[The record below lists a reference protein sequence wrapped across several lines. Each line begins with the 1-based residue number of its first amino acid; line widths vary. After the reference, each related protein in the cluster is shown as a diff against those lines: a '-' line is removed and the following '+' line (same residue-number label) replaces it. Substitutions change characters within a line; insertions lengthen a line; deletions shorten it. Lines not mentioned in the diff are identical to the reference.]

1 MSNKKFRMTKSRSF
15 VLSFDVQYSLF
26 DILRFSFDLL
36 SRGER
41 VTADKFQATG
51 FAVKSEAKDPTIGRV
66 ASRECPLC
74 GHHEIG
80 FVTQDGE
87 FHSLSPGTFIR
98 IVEPPSPVGPVRGKS
113 ETPIPTERKEQG
125 RDRLWVP
132 EPLRG
137 DKVLRLKYSVLVKEH
152 LFKGEMLGEIYELA
166 YLEKIE
172 KLIEKVLDVPLAV
185 ILDRFFSAP
194 HLASGD
200 SRQIAE
206 AMYRELD
213 EIKRPVELMR
223 GWLERRED
231 RSLAELIAPRPVE
244 ALGQE
249 PAEDDQV
256 EKELEGLTLEE
267 FLEML

>member
-1 MSNKKFRMTKSRSF
+1 MMFCPGFPEALDRLPYLLLGVFRYTGVWTEARRWSVKQETKDST
-15 VLSFDVQYSLF
+15 L
-26 DILRFSFDLL
+26 
-36 SRGER
+36 GM
-41 VTADKFQATG
+41 VT
-51 FAVKSEAKDPTIGRV
+51 
-66 ASRECPLC
+66 SRECPLC

-80 FVTQDGE
+80 FVMQDGE

-113 ETPIPTERKEQG
+113 EIPIPTEREEQG

-137 DKVLRLKYSVLVKEH
+137 DRGLRLKYSVQVKAH

-231 RSLAELIAPRPVE
+231 RSLAELIAPKPVE

-256 EKELEGLTLEE
+256 EKELEGLTLEQ

>member
-1 MSNKKFRMTKSRSF
+1 MKQETKDS
-15 VLSFDVQYSLF
+15 
-26 DILRFSFDLL
+26 IL
-36 SRGER
+36 GR
-41 VTADKFQATG
+41 VT
-51 FAVKSEAKDPTIGRV
+51 
-66 ASRECPLC
+66 SRECPLC

-87 FHSLSPGTFIR
+87 FHSLSPGSFIR
-98 IVEPPSPVGPVRGKS
+98 VLEPPSQVGPVRDKL
-113 ETPIPTERKEQG
+113 ETPIPTEMEEQG

-137 DKVLRLKYSVLVKEH
+137 DKVLRLKYSVLVKKH
-152 LFKGEMLGEIYELA
+152 LFKGEMLGELYELA
-166 YLEKIE
+166 YLEKLE

-185 ILDRFFSAP
+185 VLDRFFSAP

-231 RSLAELIAPRPVE
+231 RRLAELIAPKAIE
-244 ALGQE
+244 ALGRE
-249 PAEDDQV
+249 PAEDGQV

>member
-1 MSNKKFRMTKSRSF
+1 LDRSEE
-15 VLSFDVQYSLF
+15 VCVKQ
-26 DILRFSFDLL
+26 
-36 SRGER
+36 ER
-41 VTADKFQATG
+41 KDSTLGMVT
-51 FAVKSEAKDPTIGRV
+51 
-66 ASRECPLC
+66 SRECPHC

-98 IVEPPSPVGPVRGKS
+98 IVEPPSQVGPVRDKS
-113 ETPIPTERKEQG
+113 ETPIPTEREEQG

-137 DKVLRLKYSVLVKEH
+137 DRVLRLKYSVLVKEH
-152 LFKGEMLGEIYELA
+152 LFKGEMLGELYELA

-231 RSLAELIAPRPVE
+231 RSLAELIAPKAIE
-244 ALGQE
+244 AIGQE
-249 PAEDDQV
+249 PAEDAQI
-256 EKELEGLTLEE
+256 EKELNDLGLEE
-267 FLEML
+267 FIQML

>member
-1 MSNKKFRMTKSRSF
+1 MKQETKDS
-15 VLSFDVQYSLF
+15 
-26 DILRFSFDLL
+26 IL
-36 SRGER
+36 GR
-41 VTADKFQATG
+41 VTA
-51 FAVKSEAKDPTIGRV
+51 
-66 ASRECPLC
+66 RECPLC

-98 IVEPPSPVGPVRGKS
+98 VLEPPSPIGPVRDKS
-113 ETPIPTERKEQG
+113 ETLFPTEMDEQG

-137 DKVLRLKYSVLVKEH
+137 DRVLRPKYSVLVKEH

-231 RSLAELIAPRPVE
+231 RSLAELIAPKPVE

-267 FLEML
+267 FLQLL

>member
-1 MSNKKFRMTKSRSF
+1 LDRSEEVCVKQEKKDSTLGM
-15 VLSFDVQYSLF
+15 
-26 DILRFSFDLL
+26 
-36 SRGER
+36 
-41 VTADKFQATG
+41 VT
-51 FAVKSEAKDPTIGRV
+51 
-66 ASRECPLC
+66 SRECPLC

-87 FHSLSPGTFIR
+87 FQSLSPGTFIR
-98 IVEPPSPVGPVRGKS
+98 VLEPPSQVGPVRDKS
-113 ETPIPTERKEQG
+113 ETPIPTEMEEQG

-132 EPLRG
+132 EPFRG

-152 LFKGEMLGEIYELA
+152 LFKGEMLGEVYELA
-166 YLEKIE
+166 YLEKLE
-172 KLIEKVLDVPLAV
+172 KLIEKALDVPLAAV
-185 ILDRFFSAP
+185 LDRLFNAP

-231 RSLAELIAPRPVE
+231 RSLAELIAPKTVE
-244 ALGQE
+244 TLGQE

-256 EKELEGLTLEE
+256 EKELEALGLEQ

>member
-1 MSNKKFRMTKSRSF
+1 MRFCPVFPAALDRVLCLLLGVFRYTGVWTEARRWSVKQERK
-15 VLSFDVQYSLF
+15 
-26 DILRFSFDLL
+26 DLTL
-36 SRGER
+36 GM
-41 VTADKFQATG
+41 VT
-51 FAVKSEAKDPTIGRV
+51 
-66 ASRECPLC
+66 SRECPLC

-98 IVEPPSPVGPVRGKS
+98 VLEPPSQVGPVRDKS
-113 ETPIPTERKEQG
+113 ETPIPTEMEEQG

-152 LFKGEMLGEIYELA
+152 LFKGEMSGGLYELA
-166 YLEKIE
+166 YLEKLE
-172 KLIEKVLDVPLAV
+172 RLIEKVLDVPLAV

-231 RSLAELIAPRPVE
+231 RSLAELIAPKAIE

-249 PAEDDQV
+249 PAEDGQV
-256 EKELEGLTLEE
+256 EKELEALTLEE